1 MLPLFYTRANVSLPI
16 TCRCPLTKLGFACWA
31 ADQSKGGKRMCST
44 LTSSQ
49 QGHDIN
55 LPLNKIV
62 PPNFP
67 EWVLNLIGHLKCTD
81 V

>member
-1 MLPLFYTRANVSLPI
+1 MHLFYASANFFLPSAVD
-16 TCRCPLTKLGFACWA
+16 THEKFGFACWA
-31 ADQSKGGKRMCST
+31 ADQNKGGKRMCST
-44 LTSSQ
+44 PTFSQ

-55 LPLNKIV
+55 LPVNKIV

-67 EWVLNLIGHLKCTD
+67 GWVLNLIGHLKCTC